1 MTINVTYSYSSWP
14 SSTNVKMQNLQ
25 EFLKTSTIHGFPR
38 IASSTKRYLKI
49 FWFLVVVTGFSVS
62 GSFKYNALYDFENKP
77 FTTTIETQTFPIS
90 QLKFPSIIVC
100 PPKGSFTN
108 LNYDLVNLKKED
120 IRLRAGL
127 NNA

>member
-1 MTINVTYSYSSWP
+1 MTINVTYSYSWP

-25 EFLKTSTIHGFPR
+25 EFLETSTIHGFPR

-62 GSFKYNALYDFENKP
+62 GSFIYNALYDFENKP
-77 FTTTIETQTFPIS
+77 FTTTTETFPIS
-90 QLKFPSIIVC
+90 QLKFPSMIVC

-108 LNYDLVNLKKED
+108 LNYDLINLKKED
-120 IRLRAGL
+120 IRLRAGFK
-127 NNA
+127 NA